1 MTVVGAFT
9 RPLVGRRA
17 ELAELRR
24 RLPTERLITLTGAPG
39 CGTSTLAVAAVTD
52 FARAHPGPV
61 HTILVEDVPDAAAL
75 AATLADAFD
84 LPLADIDSPPAD
96 VAAQL
101 GDRAGLLLLDGC
113 ERLVEPCAAL
123 VASLLKEVPQSRV
136 LVTSRQVLGVPGE
149 AVCSVGPLD
158 LPADTTPT
166 AEQAAASD
174 AVALFVDRATEARR
188 TFRLTD
194 ANAPAVA
201 AICTQLE
208 GNALAVVLA
217 AARMSVLS
225 PEDLLHRLEDV
236 FHLLTKA
243 PPDVAPRHRS
253 LLASVQATHD
263 LCTGEEQTLWSR
275 LAVFAGSV
283 DLEAAEQVCG
293 GEGIDEMDVLDLVDG
308 LLEKGVLTRDESEP
322 AQVRYRMSDALRTFP
337 GARLEE
343 PEVQR
348 LRDRHLAWCR
358 AMVAEA
364 HDAWFGGQQQAISR
378 RLRVERANLRLALR
392 YADGEP
398 TRAVEAAELAAGLAP
413 LWLVSGDL
421 AEGRS
426 WLDRALARDL
436 PPDVR
441 LRAVLIATWL
451 AVLDGEAAQGR
462 LRLAESRAMA
472 PGPDR
477 DSAAVL
483 RLDGSLAA
491 LEGRFTEAEAL
502 LRRAIESA
510 VKDDDTPAAATGWY
524 LLGSCLWM
532 AGQAAAAAAAA
543 EQVQALTTAAG
554 ETHLRASAL
563 SLLAMAAL
571 DGGDPEKAEGLAR
584 ETLRLHVALGD
595 QGSVTA
601 AVELLAWV
609 AVARS
614 DHERAAALLG
624 VLRARL
630 HLHRPPLE
638 VPAVRDGAERRARAE
653 EATAQA
659 LGRRRFD
666 VRSREGEALP
676 DDAALQFALE
686 DVLVQRRAPDEAE
699 QLTPRELGVAELVG
713 RGLSN
718 RDIGTDLGI
727 SERTA
732 QGHVQNIL
740 RKLGFTSRTQV
751 AAWVAERNAR
761 ASG

>member
-9 RPLVGRRA
+9 RPLVGRRT

-24 RLPTERLITLTGAPG
+24 RLPAERLITLTGAPG
-39 CGTSTLAVAAVTD
+39 CGTSTLAAAAVTD

-84 LPLADIDSPPAD
+84 LPLADIDRPPAE

-149 AVCSVGPLD
+149 TVCSVGPLD

-201 AICTQLE
+201 AICTLLE

-236 FHLLTKA
+236 FHVLTKA

-293 GEGIDEMDVLDLVDG
+293 GDGIDEMDVLDLVDG

-343 PEVQR
+343 PEVRR

-364 HDAWFGGQQQAISR
+364 HEAWFGDQQQAVSR
-378 RLRVERANLRLALR
+378 RLRVERANLRLRAAVR
-392 YADGEP
+392 RRRPEP
-398 TRAVEAAELAAGLAP
+398 GRGGRGARRPAWPLSGWSRGTLPRAA
-413 LWLVSGDL
+413 
-421 AEGRS
+421 S

-441 LRAVLIATWL
+441 LRAVLIAAWL
-451 AVLDGEAAQGR
+451 AVLDGGAAQGR
-462 LRLAESRAMA
+462 LRLEESRAME
-472 PGPDR
+472 PDPDR
-477 DSAAVL
+477 DSAAAAPAG
-483 RLDGSLAA
+483 RLPRGPRRPVHR
-491 LEGRFTEAEAL
+491 GR
-502 LRRAIESA
+502 
-510 VKDDDTPAAATGWY
+510 G
-524 LLGSCLWM
+524 
-532 AGQAAAAAAAA
+532 
-543 EQVQALTTAAG
+543 
-554 ETHLRASAL
+554 
-563 SLLAMAAL
+563 
-571 DGGDPEKAEGLAR
+571 
-584 ETLRLHVALGD
+584 
-595 QGSVTA
+595 
-601 AVELLAWV
+601 
-609 AVARS
+609 AVAPLRS
-614 DHERAAALLG
+614 
-624 VLRARL
+624 RAR
-630 HLHRPPLE
+630 
-638 VPAVRDGAERRARAE
+638 
-653 EATAQA
+653 
-659 LGRRRFD
+659 
-666 VRSREGEALP
+666 
-676 DDAALQFALE
+676 
-686 DVLVQRRAPDEAE
+686 
-699 QLTPRELGVAELVG
+699 
-713 RGLSN
+713 
-718 RDIGTDLGI
+718 
-727 SERTA
+727 
-732 QGHVQNIL
+732 
-740 RKLGFTSRTQV
+740 
-751 AAWVAERNAR
+751 
-761 ASG
+761 